1 MRRAACDS
9 LAWSLTCFYNQITK
23 DNSISKGKLQPLRCR
38 PLSTVQELPETP
50 TPPPETPPARPPPPL
65 LFPTPSKTFKDDLKD
80 IPEIPKGQ
88 KISEGNFGVFNF
100 PKYIRFFLMISV
112 LALKEK

>member
-1 MRRAACDS
+1 MTR
-9 LAWSLTCFYNQITK
+9 SLTCFYNQITK
-23 DNSISKGKLQPLRCR
+23 DYSIYKGKLQPLRCR

-80 IPEIPKGQ
+80 IPEIPKG
-88 KISEGNFGVFNF
+88 KEISEQFCHIFKSPKKQGFLLWPLKRF
-100 PKYIRFFLMISV
+100 P
-112 LALKEK
+112 LKN

>member
-1 MRRAACDS
+1 MTR
-9 LAWSLTCFYNQITK
+9 SLTCFYNQITK
-23 DNSISKGKLQPLRCR
+23 DYSIYKGKLQPLRCR

-88 KISEGNFGVFNF
+88 EISEHFCHIFKSTKKQTKIFQGFL
-100 PKYIRFFLMISV
+100 PQPLKRF
-112 LALKEK
+112 